1 MKRRHFIVL
10 SASASGALF
19 LSQCSQFASQSSSS
33 TAATR
38 FVSQGGLLEADLTAA
53 LSSVMMG
60 DRTRQVMTYN
70 GQTPGPILEARPGDT
85 VRIRFTN
92 QLPDPTNLHY
102 HGLHIPPTGTADNV
116 FLSVPT
122 GESFTYEFT
131 LPADHPAGTFWY
143 HPHYHGKVAEQVF
156 GGLAGLFVVR
166 GELDEI
172 PEIQAAHEEFLVLK
186 DFEFD
191 DRDRIPTPQHMFQM
205 WGREGSLLT
214 VNGQVRPSFTI
225 PQDGLLRLRILNA
238 SSSRFY
244 KLAIPN
250 HTMHLIATDGG
261 ALEAPVEMD
270 DLLLAPGE
278 RAEVLIQG
286 NAEPGEYQL
295 LNLPYDRGL
304 FTMMRGMAGDE
315 TIGTEP
321 DVLATLTYGDRQPAS
336 LPTALIPVESLPE
349 PVRTRSFSLNHGMGR
364 RSDMNHGMGPGMM
377 GGGMDMLF
385 LINGKAFEHS
395 RVDTAVNLGDVEEWE
410 IRNTGGMDHPFHI
423 HVNHFQVI
431 SRNGVPEPY
440 RAWKDT
446 VLVAFQETV
455 RIRVPFRQFAG
466 RTVYHCHILD
476 HEDKGMMG
484 ILDINA

>member
-1 MKRRHFIVL
+1 MNRRQFMTL
-10 SASASGALF
+10 STSAGGALF
-19 LSQCSQFASQSSSS
+19 LAHCSQSGFQSGSQPR
-33 TAATR
+33 ANVPAR
-38 FVSQGGLLEADLTAA
+38 FTSQRGLLDVNLTAA
-53 LSSVMMG
+53 MSSVRMG

-70 GQTPGPILEARPGDT
+70 GQAPGPMLEARPGDT
-85 VRIRFTN
+85 VRIRFSN

-116 FLSVPT
+116 FLSLPT

-166 GELDEI
+166 GALDEI
-172 PEIQAAHEEFLVLK
+172 PEIQDAHEEFLVLK

-191 DRDRIPTPQHMFQM
+191 QRDRIPTPRHMFQM

-214 VNGQVRPSFTI
+214 VNGQVRPRFTI
-225 PQDGLLRLRILNA
+225 PQHGLLRLRLLNA
-238 SSSRFY
+238 SASRFY
-244 KLAIPN
+244 KLAIAH

-261 ALEAPVEMD
+261 ALEAPIEID
-270 DLLLAPGE
+270 DLLLTPGE

-286 NAEPGEYQL
+286 NAEPGEYEL

-315 TIGTEP
+315 TIGKEP
-321 DVLATLTYGDRQPAS
+321 DVLATLTYGDRQPNR
-336 LPTALIPVESLPE
+336 LPTALIPIDPLPE
-349 PVRTRSFSLNHGMGR
+349 PVRTRTFDLNHGMAQQNGHSGMGGR
-364 RSDMNHGMGPGMM
+364 R
-377 GGGMDMLF
+377 GMDMLF
-385 LINGKAFEHS
+385 LINGHAFDHS

-446 VLVAFQETV
+446 TLVAFQETV
-455 RIRVPFRQFAG
+455 RIRVPFWQFAG